1 MVELSKPAGTAV
13 GLSGVGAVM
22 CIGWAFFSYL
32 GIGRYNPEGIL
43 PHSGPSLICGILG
56 LIGVIIAV
64 TDIIRTYE
72 RTRGFIICMATGVIV
87 FIYYSIFYGIHSLL
101 YPLYGGITLWGSILL
116 QVGGLVGYFNKG
128 KLIQF

>member
-1 MVELSKPAGTAV
+1 MVSISKEAA
-13 GLSGVGAVM
+13 GAVSPSLIGSFI
-22 CIGWAFFSYL
+22 CIGWGFLSIIA
-32 GIGRYNPEGIL
+32 IGRYRPEETL
-43 PHSGPSLICGILG
+43 LHSGPSLICGILS

-101 YPLYGGITLWGSILL
+101 YPLYGGITLWGSILV

>member
-1 MVELSKPAGTAV
+1 MVTLSIPAVMAI

-22 CIGWAFFSYL
+22 CIGWGLISIM
-32 GIGRYNPEGIL
+32 GISEDIL
-43 PHSGPSLICGILG
+43 LHSLPSLTSGILG

-72 RTRGFIICMATGVIV
+72 RTRGFIICMATGIIV

>member
-1 MVELSKPAGTAV
+1 MMVNISKPAGTAIAI
-13 GLSGVGAVM
+13 SGVGSVM
-22 CIGWAFFSYL
+22 CIGWGFISIL
-32 GIGRYNPEGIL
+32 GISGGKL
-43 PHSGPSLICGILG
+43 LHSLPSLTCGILG

-72 RTRGFIICMATGVIV
+72 RTRGFIICMATGIIV

-128 KLIQF
+128 KLIDFN